1 MFPYKDVLLKT
12 MNNKVNHIY
21 ERALRLVYSDYSSKF
36 DELIKKNVSVS
47 IPKSNIPKLAI
58 KIDKFFNGLSPSIAK
73 NSFQVNTND
82 PYSLMSMT
90 VIVAI
95 LRQ

>member
-1 MFPYKDVLLKT
+1 MSPYKDVLLKT

-21 ERALRLVYSDYSSKF
+21 ERALRLVYSDYSSNF
-36 DELIKKNVSVS
+36 DELIKKNDS
-47 IPKSNIPKLAI
+47 IPESNIPKLDI
-58 KIDKFFNGLSPSIAK
+58 KIYKFFHGLSPSITK
-73 NSFQVNTND
+73 NSFQINTND

>member
-21 ERALRLVYSDYSSKF
+21 ERALRLVYSDYNSNF
-36 DELIKKNVSVS
+36 DELIKKSGLF
-47 IPKSNIPKLAI
+47 PTHESNIPKLAI
-58 KIDKFFNGLSPSIAK
+58 KTYTFFDGLSSSITK

-82 PYSLMSMT
+82 PYSLMSMNL
-90 VIVAI
+90 IIAI